1 MKEKTISLD
10 YLTLL
15 SDEYPTIQSVGSE
28 IINLSAIL
36 NLPKGTE
43 HFLSDLHGE
52 YEAFLHVLKNASGV
66 IKNKI
71 DLLFGDSMSDK
82 EKNELATLIY
92 YPERKL
98 YYLNQTNPLSDDW
111 YDVTLTRLSEIS
123 RLISSKYTRSKVRK
137 AMPKEFS
144 YIMEELLHNHKSEIN
159 KHEYYQGIIRSV
171 IDIGFAEELIIA
183 FCALIRRLAI
193 DHLHILGDIF
203 DRGPRAD
210 IIMDELIGYHSIDM
224 QWGNHD
230 IEWIGAASGHT
241 ALIANV
247 VRNSLRYNNFDVLE
261 IGYGINTRPLAN
273 FAMEA
278 YKDDPCQSFMPLDSH
293 KHVIQG
299 SDSLLAARMHKAI
312 SVIQFKLEGAII
324 KNHPEYNMSD
334 RIMLENIDYDNNLLM
349 LNGESYPLND
359 SHFPT
364 VSKNDP
370 LKLTAEEEAVIKS
383 LKRSFLHSEKLQK
396 HIRFMLNHGGMYKIY
411 NGNLLFHGCI
421 PLDDN
426 GCLAEMKLEGETL
439 KGRSYLDKADK
450 YVREA
455 YFSDDKDK
463 DTDFLWYLWC
473 GSLSPLYGKEKLATF
488 ESYFTNDKSLLK
500 EEKNPYYRF
509 NNKEKICAM
518 ILSEFSLDEKK
529 GHIINGHVPVKTKKG
544 ESPVKANGRLY
555 VIDGGFSKAYHS
567 TTGISGYTLIN
578 NSYGFSITAHH
589 SFTSLNH
596 VIEEDFD
603 LHSDKVMIEE
613 FPERMRVLDTDNG
626 KRIAERIKVLKALLE
641 AYRKGYIREK
651 IK

>member
-1 MKEKTISLD
+1 MKEKFISPD
-10 YLTLL
+10 YLMLL
-15 SDEYPTIQSVGSE
+15 SDEYPTIQSVGAE

-71 DLLFGDSMSDK
+71 DILFESSVTEE

-92 YPERKL
+92 YPEQKL
-98 YYLNQTNPLSDDW
+98 YFLNQNHRATDLW
-111 YDVTLTRLSEIS
+111 YEVTLTRLSEIS

-144 YIMEELLHNHKSEIN
+144 YIMEELLHNHISEIN
-159 KHEYYQGIIRSV
+159 KHEYYKGIIRSV
-171 IDIGFAEELIIA
+171 IDIGFAEELIVA
-183 FCALIRRLAI
+183 FSALIRRLAI

-230 IEWIGAASGHT
+230 IEWIGASAGND

-261 IGYGINTRPLAN
+261 IGYGINTRTLTN
-273 FAMEA
+273 FAMET
-278 YKDDPCQSFMPLDSH
+278 YKDDPCLNFMPLDSH
-293 KHVIQG
+293 KHVIQEG
-299 SDSLLAARMHKAI
+299 DSPLAAKMHKAI
-312 SVIQFKLEGAII
+312 SVIQFKLEGKII
-324 KNHPEYNMSD
+324 ENHPEYGMND
-334 RIMLENIDYDNNLLM
+334 RIMLKNIDYDNNVITID
-349 LNGESYPLND
+349 GEKYPLTD
-359 SHFPT
+359 SFFPT
-364 VSKNDP
+364 VDKNNP
-370 LKLTAEEEAVIKS
+370 LSLTKEEEAVIKS
-383 LKRSFLHSEKLQK
+383 LRRSFLHSEKLHK

-421 PLDDN
+421 PLN
-426 GCLAEMKLEGETL
+426 EKGNLAEFPFDGKTL
-439 KGRSYLDKADK
+439 KGREYLDAADK

-455 YFSDDKDK
+455 YLSDNKDK
-463 DTDFLWYLWC
+463 ETDFLWYLWC
-473 GSLSPLYGKEKLATF
+473 GSLSPLYGKEKLTTF
-488 ESYFTNDKSLLK
+488 EGYFTNDKKLLK
-500 EEKNPYYRF
+500 EEKNPYYKF

-518 ILSEFSLDEKK
+518 ILKDFSLDPSK

-544 ESPVKANGRLY
+544 ESPVKAGGRLY

-578 NSYGFSITAHH
+578 NSYGFSITAHQD
-589 SFTSLNH
+589 FTSLND
-596 VIEEDFD
+596 VIEKDFD

-613 FPERMRVLDTDNG
+613 FPKRMRVSDTDNG

>member
-1 MKEKTISLD
+1 MKEKFISPE
-10 YLTLL
+10 YLMLL
-15 SDEYPTIQSVGSE
+15 SDEYPTIEAVGAE

-71 DLLFGDSMSDK
+71 DILFENSISQE
-82 EKNELATLIY
+82 EKDELATLIY
-92 YPERKL
+92 YPEQKL
-98 YYLNQTNPLSDDW
+98 YFLSQSHRTDNSW
-111 YDVTLTRLSEIS
+111 YEVTLTRLSEIS

-144 YIMEELLHNHKSEIN
+144 YIMEELLHNHISEIN
-159 KHEYYQGIIRSV
+159 KHEYYKGIIRSV
-171 IDIGFAEELIIA
+171 VDIGFAEELIVA
-183 FCALIRRLAI
+183 FSALIRRLAI

-230 IEWIGAASGHT
+230 IEWIGAAAGNE

-261 IGYGINTRPLAN
+261 MGYGINTRTLSS
-273 FAMEA
+273 FATEI
-278 YKDDPCQSFMPLDSH
+278 YKDDPCLNFMPLDSD

-312 SVIQFKLEGAII
+312 SIIQFKLEGKII
-324 KNHPEYNMSD
+324 ENHPEYGMND
-334 RIMLENIDYDNNLLM
+334 RIMLKNTDFDNNSLVID
-349 LNGESYPLND
+349 GVSYPLND
-359 SHFPT
+359 SLFPT
-364 VSKNDP
+364 IDKKDP
-370 LKLTAEEEAVIKS
+370 LKLTGEEEAVIKS

-421 PLDDN
+421 PLDEKGN
-426 GCLAEMKLEGETL
+426 LAEINIEGETL
-439 KGRSYLDKADK
+439 KGKAYLDMADK

-455 YFSDDKDK
+455 YLSSDNNKE
-463 DTDFLWYLWC
+463 TDFLWYLWC

-488 ESYFTNDKSLLK
+488 EGYFTNEKKLLK
-500 EEKNPYYRF
+500 EEKNPYYKL
-509 NNKEKICAM
+509 NNKEKICSM
-518 ILSEFSLDEKK
+518 ILSEFSLNPKT

-544 ESPVKANGRLY
+544 ESPVKAGGRLY

-578 NSYGFSITAHH
+578 NSYGFSITAHQD
-589 SFTSLNH
+589 FTGLTD
-596 VIEEDFD
+596 VIEKDSD

-613 FPERMRVLDTDNG
+613 FPERMRVMDTDNG
-626 KRIAERIKVLKALLE
+626 KRIAERIKVLKALLS

>member
-1 MKEKTISLD
+1 MKENFINLD

-15 SDEYPTIQSVGSE
+15 SDEYPTIQSVGAE

-71 DLLFGDSMSDK
+71 DMLFGMSISEK

-98 YYLNQTNPLSDDW
+98 YYLNQLSPLSKEW
-111 YDVTLTRLSEIS
+111 YVTTLSRLSEIT

-144 YIMEELLHNHKSEIN
+144 YIMEELLHDHKSEIN
-159 KHEYYQGIIRSV
+159 KHEYYSEIISSV
-171 IDIGFAEELIIA
+171 VEIGFAEELIEA
-183 FCALIRRLAI
+183 FSILIRRLAI
-193 DHLHILGDIF
+193 DHLHILGDVF

-210 IIMDELIGYHSIDM
+210 IIMDELTGYHSIDM

-230 IEWIGAASGHT
+230 IEWIGAASGHE

-247 VRNSLRYNNFDVLE
+247 IRNSLRYNNFDVLE
-261 IGYGINTRPLAN
+261 IGYGINTRTLAN
-273 FAMEA
+273 FATEV
-278 YKDDPCQSFMPLDSH
+278 YGSDPCTAFMPLDSL

-299 SDSLLAARMHKAI
+299 RDSDLAAKMHKAI
-312 SVIQFKLEGAII
+312 SIIQFKLEGRIM
-324 KNHPEYNMSD
+324 KNHPEYEMSD
-334 RIMLENIDYDNNLLM
+334 RIMLKKVDYDKNTLILE
-349 LNGESYPLND
+349 GREYPLND
-359 SHFPT
+359 THFPT
-364 VSKNDP
+364 IDKNDP
-370 LKLTAEEEAVIKS
+370 LRLTEGEIAVIKA

-396 HIRFMLNHGGMYKIY
+396 HIRFMLSHGGMYKIY

-421 PLDDN
+421 PLDED
-426 GCLAEMKLEGETL
+426 GSLAGTELDGKLL
-439 KGRSYLDKADK
+439 KGRKYLDWADK

-455 YFSDDKDK
+455 YFSDDKK
-463 DTDFLWYLWC
+463 KEKDFLWYLWC
-473 GSLSPLYGKEKLATF
+473 GKLSPLYGKDKITTF
-488 ESYFTNDKSLLK
+488 ESYFTDDKDILR
-500 EEKNPYYRF
+500 EEKNPYYKL
-509 NNKEKICAM
+509 NNEEKICAM
-518 ILSEFSLDEKK
+518 ILSEFSLSTET

-544 ESPVKANGRLY
+544 ESPVKAGGRLY

-589 SFTSLNH
+589 SFTSLNQ

-613 FPERMRVLDTDNG
+613 FPKRMRVSDTDNG
-626 KRIAERIKVLKALLE
+626 KRIAERINVLKALLD